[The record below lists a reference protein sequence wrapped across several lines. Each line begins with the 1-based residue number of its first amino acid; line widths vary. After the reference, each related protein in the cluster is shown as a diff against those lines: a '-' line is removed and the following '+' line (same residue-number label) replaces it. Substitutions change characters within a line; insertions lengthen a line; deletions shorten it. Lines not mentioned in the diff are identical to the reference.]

1 MLSINV
7 ALACVI
13 LVGLVIVG
21 ISELAKALLPTPYN
35 EYLLYVQ
42 SIYSM
47 QQVLTQYNT
56 YLLYATGTYSIQR
69 VLTPCNE

>member
-21 ISELAKALLPTPYN
+21 ISEFAKALLRRSA
-35 EYLLYVQ
+35 LVYV
-42 SIYSM
+42 
-47 QQVLTQYNT
+47 
-56 YLLYATGTYSIQR
+56 IQF
-69 VLTPCNE
+69 